1 MTFSRQCG
9 LALAALVVFGLAAT
23 PAHAQVF
30 QVTAKGTISQ
40 IQNPDKL
47 FDSSVAVGV
56 PFTYTETF
64 DLSASDTSGKNT
76 DSGQYTESG
85 DAYGAVVTVGDYT
98 IKPSLGASNYL
109 QVQPFLPGK
118 HRYFA
123 MLSTQP
129 ETVSSSHIDTTANA
143 PVITE
148 AICFMSLYFREPC
161 PITSKAM
168 PLLSAYDFL
177 RLSEQSSLVIGF
189 FGPGDPNKYQDQL
202 VCHLTSLTAT
212 PPPEPPASALSA
224 DPASLPPIA
233 AAAIRKEFEAKDA
246 VIATLRRQVIALQA
260 QIRKMKDGPHNR

>member
-64 DLSASDTSGKNT
+64 DLSAPDTSGKNV
-76 DSGQYTESG
+76 DSGQYTQLG

-98 IKPSLGASNYL
+98 IKPSVGASSTL
-109 QVQPFLPGK
+109 QVQPYLPGNR
-118 HRYFA
+118 RYVA
-123 MLSTQP
+123 MLQTQP
-129 ETVSSSHIDTTANA
+129 ETVSSSHTDTTVIA
-143 PVITE
+143 PVITQ
-148 AICFMSLYFREPC
+148 ATCFMALYFREPS

-168 PLLSAYDFL
+168 PPLSTYDFV
-177 RLSEQSSLVIGF
+177 RLSKQSSLVIGF

-202 VCHLTSLTAT
+202 TCHLTSLTVIPQPA
-212 PPPEPPASALSA
+212 PPASALPT
-224 DPASLPPIA
+224 DPASPPPIA

-260 QIRKMKDGPHNR
+260 QIRKMKAGPHNR